1 MIITGF
7 KQTNCI
13 HTRNGGYLKWLK
25 TITILIFKN
34 LYFVN
39 RLFMSASDTVQLAK
53 PFGKVYSES
62 ANKELC

>member
-1 MIITGF
+1 M
-7 KQTNCI
+7 
-13 HTRNGGYLKWLK
+13 
-25 TITILIFKN
+25 TILIFKN
-34 LYFVN
+34 LYFVD